1 MQKQQT
7 QNFRRISL
15 FDLAPVK
22 KKAHEAKNTLVSST
36 LRSNSSNVIL
46 TNIIERTETAF
57 FFLMM

>member
-36 LRSNSSNVIL
+36 FPSYLSKQIKKKRNDIH
-46 TNIIERTETAF
+46 A
-57 FFLMM
+57 